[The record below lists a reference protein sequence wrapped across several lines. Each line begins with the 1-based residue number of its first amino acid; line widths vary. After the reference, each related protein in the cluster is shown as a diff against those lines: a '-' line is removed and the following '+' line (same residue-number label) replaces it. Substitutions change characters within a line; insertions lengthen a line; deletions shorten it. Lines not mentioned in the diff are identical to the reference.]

1 VKDVLAGSVAPVL
14 SISLEPGESIVAAA
28 GEFAWMTDS
37 IQMTAAESLSKFT
50 ARGRAGTIA
59 FAGKQPGGI
68 LKLDI
73 SPAAEYL
80 VHRHGF
86 LAGTEG
92 VQLQP
97 GFRQSVPSGLYADG
111 FVLQRVTGTG
121 QAWIELA
128 GEIVRLE
135 LAAGESLR
143 AHPWHVGLLAA
154 SVDFQLTRVPE
165 LANRYFDP
173 DAHHFAVMSGPGP
186 VWLQSTPALA
196 DLPTPLPHT
205 LPQ

>member
-1 VKDVLAGSVAPVL
+1 MKDVLTGSVAPVL
-14 SISLEPGESIVAAA
+14 SISLEPGESIMAAA

-37 IQMTAAESLSKFT
+37 IQMTPAQALSKFT

-68 LKLDI
+68 LKLDV
-73 SPAAEYL
+73 SPAAQYL

-86 LAGTEG
+86 LAGTPG
-92 VQLQP
+92 IQVGP
-97 GFRQSVPSGLYADG
+97 GFRQALPAGLYADG
-111 FVLQRVTGTG
+111 FVLQRVAGTG

-154 SVDFQLTRVPE
+154 SVDFQLTRVPD
-165 LANRYFDP
+165 LANRYFDLNT
-173 DAHHFAVMSGPGP
+173 HHFAVMSGPGP
-186 VWLQSTPALA
+186 VWLQSTPVLA
-196 DLPTPLPHT
+196 DLPAPLPQS